1 MRYFVIVL
9 TAAVIA
15 GCADTYHPIVD
26 RQGVDQ
32 SAYQRDL
39 ADCREYAR
47 HVDPTGDAAKG
58 GLIGGAIG
66 AAAGA
71 VVGALTGG
79 VGRGAAIGAAGGGTA
94 GVLRGGLRGVERQ
107 KRVIRRCMRGRG
119 YRVLD

>member
-1 MRYFVIVL
+1 MRYLVFVF
-9 TAAVIA
+9 AAVVLA

-26 RQGVDQ
+26 KEGVDQ

-39 ADCREYAR
+39 GDCREYAR
-47 HVDPTGDAAKG
+47 RVNPTSSAAEG

-71 VVGALTGG
+71 VVGALTVG

-94 GVLRGGLRGVERQ
+94 GLLRGGLRGLERQ
-107 KRVIRRCMRGRG
+107 KRVIRRCMHGRG
-119 YRVLD
+119 YRVLE